1 MVEEDLT
8 ADIDAA
14 MAAMALPAELEA
26 DTESQD
32 ANANPEP
39 ISGLPISALTDATV
53 ELGDEHAGN
62 AISDAARVPD
72 PYAASKEILKL
83 DDQQPV
89 NNPEESVST
98 RGHGRARGA
107 NKRGSKAAGPTTRTR
122 RSAAK

>member
-1 MVEEDLT
+1 MVKEDLT
-8 ADIDAA
+8 ANID
-14 MAAMALPAELEA
+14 AAMALPAELEA

-32 ANANPEP
+32 ANTNSEP
-39 ISGLPISALTDATV
+39 VSGLPISALTDATV
-53 ELGDEHAGN
+53 KLGDEHAGN
-62 AISDAARVPD
+62 AISDAAQVPD
-72 PYAASKEILKL
+72 PHAASKEILKL

-98 RGHGRARGA
+98 RGRGRARGA